1 MPDNRRMRLSRR
13 ERQIM
18 DILYRREGATV
29 LEIREELP
37 DPPTASAVRAALG
50 LLERKRQVG
59 HRQDGPRNVWF
70 PMVPREKAS
79 RSALRHV
86 VDTFFRG
93 SEAGALAALLESG
106 EADGLSDADLDR
118 LAGLV
123 EEERRRRSEGGG

>member
-1 MPDNRRMRLSRR
+1 
-13 ERQIM
+13 M

-59 HRQDGPRNVWF
+59 HREDGPRNVWF